1 MLNHEGWSLLGIL
14 LLLLI
19 QLLLALPLMHKEQT
33 MEKRLN
39 VQDESLFAVA
49 GVCLRCAGVGLL
61 AVLPGAVYAG
71 GAARLGL
78 AVMPAAGLGTALL
91 LIVPRLKRSHPQ
103 ALTLCEA
110 AVQDPWARAGFAAV
124 GAVAAVAAAAGA
136 MSMIA
141 RVFAYV
147 FSLHDKIALAASVL
161 LCFVL
166 VLLCTTAAREKM
178 DRLQGI
184 LLAVMVIGTPVA
196 ALTVVGAEEN
206 MLAVLREALFYH
218 GTGLALGRDIASDVL
233 TGLCAIGLMLPMQR
247 LFAVKSEQ
255 TANRGGKIAVC
266 AMAVLAVSAAASGL
280 VGKMAG
286 FVLNGKAAQETV
298 VMQLT
303 ELPALPETVSAV
315 LTSSLVLALMLF
327 VQDALRFAGAAVA
340 WDIVQPLGKFT
351 AEKPLRIWMDG
362 VSLTVCAALYAVA
375 GSINVPLENYL
386 HIALLCGAVT
396 GTMLLMRALGVQ
408 AKPLGQRICVSA
420 GAASAAAVLLFVPEE
435 WKMIGAAAVFAAAVI
450 PLLICKEKAKKG
462 DN

>member
-1 MLNHEGWSLLGIL
+1 
-14 LLLLI
+14 
-19 QLLLALPLMHKEQT
+19 

-103 ALTLCEA
+103 ALTLFEA

-141 RVFAYV
+141 RIFAYV

-184 LLAVMVIGTPVA
+184 LLAV
-196 ALTVVGAEEN
+196 
-206 MLAVLREALFYH
+206 Y
-218 GTGLALGRDIASDVL
+218 
-233 TGLCAIGLMLPMQR
+233 
-247 LFAVKSEQ
+247 
-255 TANRGGKIAVC
+255 
-266 AMAVLAVSAAASGL
+266 
-280 VGKMAG
+280 
-286 FVLNGKAAQETV
+286 
-298 VMQLT
+298 
-303 ELPALPETVSAV
+303 
-315 LTSSLVLALMLF
+315 
-327 VQDALRFAGAAVA
+327 
-340 WDIVQPLGKFT
+340 
-351 AEKPLRIWMDG
+351 
-362 VSLTVCAALYAVA
+362 
-375 GSINVPLENYL
+375 
-386 HIALLCGAVT
+386 
-396 GTMLLMRALGVQ
+396 
-408 AKPLGQRICVSA
+408 
-420 GAASAAAVLLFVPEE
+420 
-435 WKMIGAAAVFAAAVI
+435 
-450 PLLICKEKAKKG
+450 
-462 DN
+462 